1 VADIETVRRL
11 ALALPEAEEGTWFRT
26 PAWKVRKKSF
36 ARMKEDGE
44 TLVVLVEL
52 GEKEMLMEAE
62 PHIFFETPHY
72 HGYPAVL
79 VRLAAIEADELAE
92 VLEDSWRRKAPKRLI
107 AERDAARE
115 ASPEA

>member
-11 ALALPEAEEGTWFRT
+11 ALALPEVEEGTWFRT

-52 GEKEMLMEAE
+52 GEKEMLMEA
-62 PHIFFETPHY
+62 TPHY

-79 VRLAAIEADELAE
+79 VRLAAIEEGELAE
-92 VLEDSWRRKAPKRLI
+92 VLEDSWRRKAPKRLM

-115 ASPEA
+115 ASSGA

>member
-1 VADIETVRRL
+1 MADIETVRRL
-11 ALALPEAEEGTWFRT
+11 ALALPEVEEGTWFRT
-26 PAWKVRKKSF
+26 PAWKVRGKSF
-36 ARMKEDGE
+36 ARLKEDGE

-79 VRLAAIEADELAE
+79 VRLAAIPEDELAE

-107 AERDAARE
+107 AARDA
-115 ASPEA
+115 